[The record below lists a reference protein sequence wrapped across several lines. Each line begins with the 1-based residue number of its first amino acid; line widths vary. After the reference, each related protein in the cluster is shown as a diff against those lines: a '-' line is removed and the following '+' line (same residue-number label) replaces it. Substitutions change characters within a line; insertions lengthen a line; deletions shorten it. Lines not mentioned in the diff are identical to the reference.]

1 MSTANKINTR
11 PEGED
16 YYPLFSSLNGIDFDN
31 FRRKRAFQVGEV
43 PILPEEFGADG
54 KLRGFWDMA
63 DILPV

>member
-31 FRRKRAFQVGEV
+31 FRRKRAF
-43 PILPEEFGADG
+43 
-54 KLRGFWDMA
+54 
-63 DILPV
+63 